1 MKLKK
6 NFWIRVLL
14 LSVMALSLTVPG
26 SWAATMTQ
34 PQQTQAIQS
43 LESTLFAVRYDQET
57 PEARV
62 IRLEEVVFG
71 QKQTGSMDARISRL
85 KSALSPKAL
94 GPLSPNP
101 KQENQAA
108 SAQPATGNQR
118 QAMPSTPKAPVN
130 TGNLPGQTAGQT
142 TASQSSGTPAPN
154 ETDYPTI
161 SEMERKLF
169 SKTYTNEDITTRLAR
184 LEKEVFKVPQTGT
197 LAERSDNLRM
207 VVLGDLG
214 NGPPAIASYPAGG
227 YVPAPGPAQSY
238 TPPQYG
244 NAYPSSGNGAYNG
257 YGGNGGSYPG
267 GTQVASHSPPS
278 YYGQA
283 GSYQPPSYSS
293 GGGDYQASY
302 QPGTNPGSMSSGQIS
317 PDMLAAMDEMEK
329 QIIGHTYPSEPIT
342 ARLDRLETKVFKTT
356 SPELA
361 PQERM
366 QRVIAVASA
375 GGAPSSPQSKA
386 KTTFQTLLPII
397 LTILPL
403 LLL

>member
-14 LSVMALSLTVPG
+14 FCIMTLSLAVPG
-26 SWAATMTQ
+26 SWAATMTTS
-34 PQQTQAIQS
+34 QQTQAIQS

-57 PEARV
+57 SEARV

-71 QKQTGSMDARISRL
+71 QKQTGSLDARIGRL

-94 GPLSPNP
+94 GPLSPLP
-101 KQENQAA
+101 KQDNSSANARSAPVNQQQTTSSSTPK
-108 SAQPATGNQR
+108 SAVNTGRLPGTQATGQPAT
-118 QAMPSTPKAPVN
+118 TK
-130 TGNLPGQTAGQT
+130 
-142 TASQSSGTPAPN
+142 ASQTPAPN

-169 SKTYTNEDITTRLAR
+169 NKTYTNEDITARLAR

-214 NGPPAIASYPAGG
+214 NGPPAVVSYPAGG

-244 NAYPSSGNGAYNG
+244 NTYPPSGNGDYSG
-257 YGGNGGSYPG
+257 YGGSYPG
-267 GTQVASHSPPS
+267 GPQVSSQSPP
-278 YYGQA
+278 YYGQP
-283 GSYQPPSYSS
+283 GNYQQPPSYSS
-293 GGGDYQASY
+293 GSGDYQSSY
-302 QPGTNPGSMSSGQIS
+302 QPGTNPTSMSNGQVS

-342 ARLDRLETKVFKTT
+342 TRLDRLENKVFKTT

-375 GGAPSSPQSKA
+375 GGAPSSPQTKA
-386 KTTFQTLLPII
+386 KNTFQTLLPII